1 MITAILVAL
10 AVIALYMAFRY
21 YRLKNDSQ
29 YKMSITEA
37 YEKKDYDTYLAILN
51 YKIAHTADV
60 KDKNILSTLKI
71 NAYMCQGDWEKSE
84 ALYKQ
89 INLKKLPKKI
99 KLTFLCNY
107 ITTLYLSDQYEKAN
121 AFADV
126 NRAFLKQGE
135 ASGLYQMYLQA
146 FAAFRSFGEKDY
158 GQAQELFQSLKNS
171 NIANDFFNQVFEDYL
186 EKAKNAQREVL
197 N

>member
-1 MITAILVAL
+1 MLTAILVAL

-51 YKIAHTADV
+51 YKIAHTADI

-71 NAYMCQGDWEKSE
+71 NAYMCQGDWEKAQ

-89 INLKKLPKKI
+89 ISLKKLPKKI

-107 ITTLYLSDQYEKAN
+107 ITTLYLSDQYKKAN
-121 AFADV
+121 AFVDT
-126 NRAFLKQGE
+126 NKDFLKAGE
-135 ASGLYQMYLQA
+135 ESSLYQMYLQT
-146 FAAFRSFGEKDY
+146 FAAFRAFGEKDY
-158 GQAQELFQSLKNS
+158 AQAQDLFQDLKNG
-171 NIANDFFNQVFEDYL
+171 NISNDFFNGVFEEYL
-186 EKAKNAQREVL
+186 EKAKNAQSEYL